1 MEDQIQLPQNR
12 SLHLGHS
19 LQQQVLGLWPT
30 FDKDVSTLEIKFF
43 NKLRLNDNQKYYLF
57 LAFIKSNDICIM
69 YIHKG
74 YITHLF
80 MDFLVTQI

>member
-69 YIHKG
+69 YMHKG
-74 YITHLF
+74 YITHFF